1 MPYVEILSSV
11 DAEPRAKQELVGAIT
26 EAITGAFHVPP
37 TAVTIFF
44 LPVEPSHYAYR
55 GELGHSTDG
64 PRVFIKIHAYQ
75 RTADPRRAVAMPIS
89 RAASACFGAPL
100 KHVSIYFFERAFDE
114 VVHDGHLVSDGP
126 LPQL

>member
-11 DAEPRAKQELVGAIT
+11 DAEPRAKQALVGAIT
-26 EAITGAFHVPP
+26 DAITGAFNVPP
-37 TAVTIFF
+37 TAVTVFF
-44 LPVEPSHYAYR
+44 LPVAPSHYGYR
-55 GELGHSTDG
+55 GELGHAADG

-75 RTADPRRAVAMPIS
+75 RSAAPRRAVAMPIS
-89 RAASACFGAPL
+89 QAAGACFGAPL
-100 KHVSIYFFERAFDE
+100 AHVSIYFLERAFDE